1 MDIYSL
7 QQKIKGQPL
16 LQQIKGQI
24 LATKADEGTNSLQ
37 QQIKGQILAT
47 KADEGT
53 DTCYNNRSRNRYSL
67 QQQIKGQILNK
78 TTLIMGQILA
88 TQQIKGQAHGR
99 TSLFN
104 TNLEISV
111 SLII

>member
-1 MDIYSL
+1 MDRYSL
-7 QQKIKGQPL
+7 LQKIKGQPL
-16 LQQIKGQI
+16 QQQIKGQI
-24 LATKADEGTNSLQ
+24 LATKADEGINSLQ